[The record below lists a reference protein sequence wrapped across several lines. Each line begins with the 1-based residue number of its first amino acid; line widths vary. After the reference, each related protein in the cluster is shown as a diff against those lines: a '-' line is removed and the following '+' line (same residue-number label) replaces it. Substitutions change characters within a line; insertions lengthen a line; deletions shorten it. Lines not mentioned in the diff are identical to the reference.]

1 MNRAFHCYVCPCDG
15 RWHAIC
21 VDFDVAV
28 DGDSPREA
36 EESLATAVDMHLE
49 ALSEYPADERGRFLA
64 RRTPWPVRL
73 RLAAEAWLGA
83 VRGGEKA
90 ARRFAL
96 TPAMPGFMEKTGA
109 RAGRTPARSPPA
121 CLS

>member
-1 MNRAFHCYVCPCDG
+1 MSRAFHCYVCPSEG

-21 VDFDVAV
+21 VDLDIAV
-28 DGDSPREA
+28 DADSPREA
-36 EESLATAVDMHLE
+36 EESLATAVEMHLE
-49 ALSEYPADERGRFLA
+49 ALSEYPAGERRRFLA

-83 VRGGEKA
+83 LRGGGKA

-96 TPAMPGFMEKTGA
+96 APAVPGFMDETA
-109 RAGRTPARSPPA
+109 AQAGRTAA
-121 CLS
+121 